1 MEAARPLHPDH
12 VILAGDRLRVDA
24 LTVTDE
30 TVVRLARERAEAGEE
45 IAPLV
50 VQAIEIGARVLDRE
64 QTAANTDFVKA
75 EFERQARDV
84 EQQFAERAQ
93 VVSAE
98 LTKSVEAAF
107 GAESGVVPRLLEKHF
122 GDESSAA
129 VQHQVTALVN
139 ELLTTHREALG
150 RQFTSADASNP
161 LAQFQKSAV
170 GAIQHAS
177 QQQQEHLLKL
187 HETITG
193 LKGEVAAL
201 KAEQEK
207 DEAVAEEAERGTAKG
222 RTYEE
227 QVADALAA
235 IAAPRGDTAD
245 AVGDRS
251 DAGRSKKGDVV
262 IDIGLC
268 EGPSRGR
275 IAFEAKD
282 RKLSQPAAIR
292 ELDGALDARNADFAV
307 LVVPSEGEVP
317 AGMRALTEFHGD
329 KLVVTWDPGDE
340 SSLTLE
346 VAYMLARA
354 RVLLAREESGEQLD
368 GAAIGQQAEKAL
380 QSLKDA
386 RKIRSNLTAARG
398 GIDAAGE
405 VLDGIEKAVR
415 SHLDEIRALLAVAGT
430 ADEDA
435 ASPVDGPQSGE
446 LF

>member
-1 MEAARPLHPDH
+1 M
-12 VILAGDRLRVDA
+12 
-24 LTVTDE
+24 
-30 TVVRLARERAEAGEE
+30 
-45 IAPLV
+45 
-50 VQAIEIGARVLDRE
+50 
-64 QTAANTDFVKA
+64 
-75 EFERQARDV
+75 
-84 EQQFAERAQ
+84 
-93 VVSAE
+93 
-98 LTKSVEAAF
+98 
-107 GAESGVVPRLLEKHF
+107 
-122 GDESSAA
+122 
-129 VQHQVTALVN
+129 N
-139 ELLTTHREALG
+139 ELLTAHREALG
-150 RQFTSADASNP
+150 KQFTSADASNP

-177 QQQQEHLLKL
+177 RQQQEHLLKL
-187 HETITG
+187 HETISG
-193 LKGEVAAL
+193 LQGEVAAL

-235 IAAPRGDTAD
+235 IAAPRGDAAD

-262 IDIGLC
+262 VDIGLC
-268 EGPSRGR
+268 EGPSLGR

-292 ELDGALDARNADFAV
+292 ELDGALEARNADFAV
-307 LVVPSEGEVP
+307 LVVPGEGEIP

-354 RVLLAREESGEQLD
+354 RVLLTREESGEQLD

-386 RKIRSNLTAARG
+386 RKVRQNLTAART
-398 GIDAAGE
+398 GIDAAGDA
-405 VLDGIEKAVR
+405 LDGIEKAVR
-415 SHLDEIRALLAVAGT
+415 GHLDEIRALLAAAGAVADDEPAEPAT
-430 ADEDA
+430 AQD
-435 ASPVDGPQSGE
+435 GE

>member
-1 MEAARPLHPDH
+1 MEAARPLHPDR

-30 TVVRLARERAEAGEE
+30 TVVRLAREREEAGED

-50 VQAIEIGARVLDRE
+50 VQAVEIGARVLDRE

-75 EFERQARDV
+75 EFERQAREV

-93 VVSAE
+93 LVSVE
-98 LTKSVEAAF
+98 LTKSVEQAF

-129 VQHQVTALVN
+129 VQHQVTSLVN
-139 ELLTTHREALG
+139 ELLVTHREALG
-150 RQFTSADASNP
+150 KQFTAADESNP
-161 LAQFQKSAV
+161 LAQFQQSAV
-170 GAIQHAS
+170 QAIKGASELQHK
-177 QQQQEHLLKL
+177 HLLAMNQ
-187 HETITG
+187 TIDA
-193 LKGEVAAL
+193 LKAEVAAL
-201 KAEQEK
+201 KAEQVKE
-207 DEAVAEEAERGTAKG
+207 EAVAEEAERGTAKG

-235 IAAPRGDTAD
+235 IAAPRGDAAD

-262 IDIGLC
+262 ADIGLC
-268 EGPSRGR
+268 EGPSLGR

-282 RKLSQPAAIR
+282 RKLSQPAAIK
-292 ELDGALDARNADFAV
+292 ELDGALEARNADFAV
-307 LVVPSEGEVP
+307 LVVPSEGEIP

-329 KLVVTWDPGDE
+329 KLIVTWNAGDE

-354 RVLLAREESGEQLD
+354 RVLLAREESGETLD
-368 GAAIGQQAEKAL
+368 GAAIGQQADKAL

-386 RKIRSNLTAARG
+386 RKVRQNLTAART
-398 GIDAAGE
+398 GIDAAGDA
-405 VLDGIEKAVR
+405 LDGIEKAVR
-415 SHLDEIRALLAVAGT
+415 GHLDEIRALLAAAGT
-430 ADEDA
+430 VEEDA
-435 ASPVDGPQSGE
+435 TPPLDGPQDGE